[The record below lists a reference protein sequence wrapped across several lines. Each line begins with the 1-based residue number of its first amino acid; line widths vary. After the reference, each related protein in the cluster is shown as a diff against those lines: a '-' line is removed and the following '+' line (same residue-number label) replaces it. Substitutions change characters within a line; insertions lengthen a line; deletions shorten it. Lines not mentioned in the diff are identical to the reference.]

1 VGAGVLLLAGGVVG
15 WLIPVMTGIPFL
27 VAGAVVLGLATRRGA
42 SVVNALERRLPERWR
57 RKLRRGVAK
66 VPSTTVRESVRT
78 DAGGG

>member
-66 VPSTTVRESVRT
+66 VPSKTVRESVRT